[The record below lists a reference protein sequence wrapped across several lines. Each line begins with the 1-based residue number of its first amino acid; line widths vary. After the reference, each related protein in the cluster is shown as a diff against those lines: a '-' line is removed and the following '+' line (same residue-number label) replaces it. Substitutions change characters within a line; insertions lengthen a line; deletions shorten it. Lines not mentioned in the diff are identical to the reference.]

1 MEGTP
6 WVEGPWRQSLGLEG
20 GLSASC
26 FYPSRLFLN
35 IDLFLFRLAR
45 QIKTCQ
51 DLFSSGLSDWIE
63 KCSKSRAKI
72 RKIVRQSIS
81 HLIQDIIPRLIFG
94 GYLIPKKPSK
104 WKKPKLTPQL
114 HLFLRFQTEIT
125 KRINSFHTNF
135 SVKSQKKIWKTQG
148 FLKS

>member
-1 MEGTP
+1 MEGTS

-45 QIKTCQ
+45 QITTCQ

-81 HLIQDIIPRLIFG
+81 HLIQDIIPRLIFWG
-94 GYLIPKKPSK
+94 VLNPEKTLKME
-104 WKKPKLTPQL
+104 KPKLTPQL

-125 KRINSFHTNF
+125 KRINSFHSNF
-135 SVKSQKKIWKTQG
+135 SVKSQKKIGK
-148 FLKS
+148 LKDF